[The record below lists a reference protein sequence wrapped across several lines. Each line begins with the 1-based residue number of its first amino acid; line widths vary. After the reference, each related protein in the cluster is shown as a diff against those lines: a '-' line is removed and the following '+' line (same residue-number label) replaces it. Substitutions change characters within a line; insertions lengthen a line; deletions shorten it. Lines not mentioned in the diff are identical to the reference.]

1 MTKKIMKSIIIG
13 LLIFGGGSLLLKK
26 KDMSY
31 RQSILKAM
39 YPVIMFPGK
48 LFGAQ
53 QSIKINAENKLPLV
67 DFFAQKIT
75 LNNGTEI
82 VLNQFKGKKILL
94 VNTASDCGYTGQY
107 AELEK
112 LHQQYLNNLIII
124 GFPANDFKGQEKKG
138 DSAIAEFCKIN
149 YGVSF
154 FLAKKSVVIKDA
166 DQNPVFDWL
175 SNNAKNGWCSQ
186 APVWNFCKYLV
197 NENGVLTH
205 FFPQTISPL
214 DTQVI
219 VAIETA
225 SVAAKN

>member
-1 MTKKIMKSIIIG
+1 MTKKIMKTIIIG

-39 YPVIMFPGK
+39 YPVIMLPGK
-48 LFGAQ
+48 IFGAQ
-53 QSIKINAENKLPLV
+53 KSIKTNTDNKLPLV

-94 VNTASDCGYTGQY
+94 VNTASDCGFTGQY

-112 LHQQYLNNLIII
+112 LHQQYLNDLIII

-154 FLAKKSVVIKDA
+154 FLAKKSVVIKGA
-166 DQNPVFDWL
+166 EQNQIFNWL

-197 NENGVLTH
+197 NENGVLIH

-219 VAIETA
+219 AAIETA
-225 SVAAKN
+225 SVATKN

>member
-1 MTKKIMKSIIIG
+1 MTKKIMKTIIIG

-39 YPVIMFPGK
+39 YPVIMLPGK
-48 LFGAQ
+48 MFGAQ
-53 QSIKINAENKLPLV
+53 KSIKTNTDNKLPLV

-94 VNTASDCGYTGQY
+94 VNTASDCGFTGQY

-112 LHQQYLNNLIII
+112 LHQQYLNELIII

-138 DSAIAEFCKIN
+138 DDAIAEFCKIN

-154 FLAKKSVVIKDA
+154 FLAKKSVVIKGA
-166 DQNPVFDWL
+166 EQNEIFNWL

-214 DTQVI
+214 DAQVI
-219 VAIETA
+219 TAIETA
-225 SVAAKN
+225 SVATKN

>member
-1 MTKKIMKSIIIG
+1 MTKKIMKTIIIG

-39 YPVIMFPGK
+39 YPVIMLPGK
-48 LFGAQ
+48 MFGAQ
-53 QSIKINAENKLPLV
+53 KSIKTNTDNKLPLV
-67 DFFAQKIT
+67 DLFAQKIT

-112 LHQQYLNNLIII
+112 LHQQYLNELIII

-138 DSAIAEFCKIN
+138 DDAIAEFCKIN

-154 FLAKKSVVIKDA
+154 FLAKKSVVIKGA

-205 FFPQTISPL
+205 FFSQTISPL
-214 DTQVI
+214 DAQVI
-219 VAIETA
+219 AAIETA

>member
-112 LHQQYLNNLIII
+112 LHQQYLNDLIII

-154 FLAKKSVVIKDA
+154 FLAKKSVVIKGA
-166 DQNPVFDWL
+166 EQNQIFDWL

-219 VAIETA
+219 AAIETA